1 MCVIKFQPPKKKNS
15 RNVAR
20 SVATHN
26 LLPITLTLILLAI
39 VSALRGAIAP
49 VEAETIANIPTP
61 VGALLQRAGASIP
74 VLSTIAW
81 IISVIYSGLCIGRC
95 GIRFSIYPA
104 YTIIGIPILGIVASC
119 VMMSHEMLL
128 SSATLLVATWAMK
141 YLLRYIM
148 VTDSYGDLSLAM
160 LYFGLLPLMF
170 APAAILYPCFALMM
184 LLIKPHWRDWV
195 TGITSLIFP
204 LLALCYWS
212 WCAGSGFSTPI
223 TECYF
228 ALILPSGFTA
238 LSLIGGASFGVLA
251 IVAVMVVCSATIYL
265 SDKYSLNGRARVAM
279 RFIIVMI
286 ALATVML
293 LMPSSSAT
301 ALSLLAIPVSS
312 LVPLMFIKMK
322 HSITQLLWRALLLMV
337 ALNIIVLIFM

>member
-1 MCVIKFQPPKKKNS
+1 M
-15 RNVAR
+15 AR
-20 SVATHN
+20 KVSQHRIFDLTV
-26 LLPITLTLILLAI
+26 TLIVVAVVCTLRSTIFPSGDEAIPNVSTPIGHLLQTVQLRIPVFAALIWALAI
-39 VSALRGAIAP
+39 IV
-49 VEAETIANIPTP
+49 
-61 VGALLQRAGASIP
+61 AGLNAGRYG
-74 VLSTIAW
+74 VRLS
-81 IISVIYSGLCIGRC
+81 L
-95 GIRFSIYPA
+95 YPA
-104 YTIIGIPILGIVASC
+104 YTLMGISLFGVVATA
-119 VMMSHEMLL
+119 VMVSGDYLLSAVAMAVMLL
-128 SSATLLVATWAMK
+128 ATK
-141 YLLRYIM
+141 YMQRFIM
-148 VTDSYGDLSLAM
+148 RSGSYSDLSLSM
-160 LYFGLLPLMF
+160 LYFGLLPLVY
-170 APAAILYPCFALMM
+170 APAALFYVALPIIV
-184 LLIKPHWRDWV
+184 LFVRASWRDELV
-195 TGITSLIFP
+195 TLASLLFP
-204 LLALCYWS
+204 PAAICYWS

-312 LVPLMFIKMK
+312 LVPLMFIRMK